1 MGDHRHDQHPS
12 NAAAPDRPQAWCRAI
27 PVAGAM
33 SVLLPD
39 SPSLPNPATS
49 ASGETRQLHADISS
63 GLKRRSAST
72 LVTYFRLQGGSWWS
86 WTLIFLLQNGRYCPV
101 YVLPL
106 LTAHLIDRVDHQHPW
121 SVVHQLPWALG
132 ATLALCVLTV
142 FCNSYGSMLR
152 SRIGRTLT
160 ANLRSALMRHINQLD
175 FTFHDRSDTGML
187 QNKFTLDMTRLEGFE
202 AFIAESLFMYGTV
215 VLVMMA
221 IVASTNLLLFAVL
234 MVSVPANVLMVRAFW
249 GRINTLN
256 EDYRKAES
264 GFIATL
270 AESLSGLRMTRAH
283 AVERFVEERVSRA
296 AGDVAEKAIR
306 LDLMSNLFGSGSWA
320 VATFL
325 NMALVGCGV
334 VLVSMDGKGIDV
346 LGRHLQVPA
355 LTFGEFTLLL
365 SYYATISGSIG
376 AILGALP
383 SVAAAGNA
391 IRSLSELYDE
401 QTEAGPNDV
410 KIEDVKGHIVFT
422 GVGFDYPGSEKHCLS
437 SLDIDLEVGKSL
449 ALVGPSG
456 GGKSTVA
463 SLMLGFYCPT
473 RGSITIDGRELS
485 TIDRR
490 SLRRHVGVVTQDVV
504 LFHDTIAVNVAW
516 GDRRPDLGK
525 VREALRRAQALD
537 FVEELAGG
545 IGHVLGDH
553 GSGLSGGQRQR
564 LAIARALYRDPRLLI
579 LDEATSALDNES
591 ERLVQLALEEV
602 KRDRTTLIIAH
613 RLSTIRS
620 ADRIIVLAGG
630 KAVESGTYDELMGR
644 GGAFS
649 QLISG
654 QAEAPAAAPG

>member
-1 MGDHRHDQHPS
+1 
-12 NAAAPDRPQAWCRAI
+12 
-27 PVAGAM
+27 M
-33 SVLLPD
+33 SVIMPD
-39 SPSLPNPATS
+39 PPQLPNPAAV
-49 ASGETRQLHADISS
+49 ASTESKRLHADITS
-63 GLKRRSAST
+63 GLKRKTDSILA
-72 LVTYFRLQGGSWWS
+72 TYFRLQGGSFWS
-86 WTLIFLLQNGRYCPV
+86 WALIFLLQNGRYCPV
-101 YVLPL
+101 YILPL
-106 LTAHLIDRVDHQHPW
+106 LTAHLIDHVDRAHPW
-121 SVVHQLPWALG
+121 TVVHQLPWALG
-132 ATLALCVLTV
+132 ATLGLCVLTV

-152 SRIGRTLT
+152 SRIGRNLT

-175 FTFHDRSDTGML
+175 FTFHDRSDTGTL
-187 QNKFTLDMTRLEGFE
+187 QNKFTLDLTRLEGFE

-215 VLVMMA
+215 VLVMMV

-234 MVSVPANVLMVRAFW
+234 MVSVPVNVLMVRAFW

-256 EDYRKAES
+256 EDYRKAEI
-264 GFIATL
+264 GFVATL
-270 AESLSGLRMTRAH
+270 TESLNGMRMTRAH

-296 AGDVAEKAIR
+296 AGDVAVKAIR

-320 VATFL
+320 IATFL
-325 NMALVGCGV
+325 NMLLVGCGV
-334 VLVSMDGKGIDV
+334 LLVSMNGQEIDV
-346 LGRHLQVPA
+346 LGRHVHVPS

-391 IRSLSELYDE
+391 IRSLSELYGE
-401 QTEAGPNDV
+401 HAEAGPNEV
-410 KIEDVKGHIVFT
+410 KITDLKGHIVFT
-422 GVGFDYPGSEKHCLS
+422 GVGFDYPGSQKHCLS

-463 SLMLGFYCPT
+463 SLMLGFYVPT

-504 LFHDTIAVNVAW
+504 LFRDTIAVNVAW

-525 VREALRRAQALD
+525 VRDALRRAQALQ
-537 FVEELAGG
+537 FVEELKGG
-545 IGHVLGDH
+545 LQHVLGEH

-630 KAVESGTYDELMGR
+630 VAVESGAYDELMR
-644 GGAFS
+644 LGGAFS
-649 QLISG
+649 KLISG
-654 QAEAPAAAPG
+654 QADEPVAPAAAP

>member
-1 MGDHRHDQHPS
+1 MRGMSEATPESPPLPS
-12 NAAAPDRPQAWCRAI
+12 PAA
-27 PVAGAM
+27 V
-33 SVLLPD
+33 
-39 SPSLPNPATS
+39 
-49 ASGETRQLHADISS
+49 ASGETRRFHADISS
-63 GLKRRSAST
+63 GLKHRTGST
-72 LVTYFRLQGGSWWS
+72 LATYFRLQGGSWWM
-86 WTLIFLLQNGRYCPV
+86 WALIFLLQNGRYCPV

-106 LTAHLIDRVDHQHPW
+106 LTAHLIDHVDRARPW
-121 SVVHQLPWALG
+121 SVVHQLPWALT
-132 ATLALCVLTV
+132 ATLGLCVLTV

-152 SRIGRTLT
+152 SRIGRTMT
-160 ANLRSALMRHINQLD
+160 ANLRSALMRRINQLD

-187 QNKFTLDMTRLEGFE
+187 QNKFTLDLTRLEGFE

-215 VLVMMA
+215 VLVMLA
-221 IVASTNLLLFAVL
+221 IVASKNLLLFSVL
-234 MVSVPANVLMVRAFW
+234 MVSVPLNVLMVRAFW

-264 GFIATL
+264 GFVATL
-270 AESLSGLRMTRAH
+270 TESLNGMRMTRAH

-325 NMALVGCGV
+325 NMVLVGVGV
-334 VLVSMDGKGIDV
+334 LLISMNGQSIDV
-346 LGRHLQVPA
+346 LGRQLHVPS
-355 LTFGEFTLLL
+355 LTMGEFTLLL

-383 SVAAAGNA
+383 SVSAAGNA

-401 QTEAGPNDV
+401 HAEAGPNEVEVTDLH
-410 KIEDVKGHIVFT
+410 GHIVFS
-422 GVGFDYPGSEKHCLS
+422 GVGFEYPGAQKNCLS
-437 SLDIDLEVGKSL
+437 SLDLDLEAGKSL

-463 SLMLGFYCPT
+463 SLMLGFYRPT

-516 GDRRPDLGK
+516 GERRPDPGK

-537 FVEELAGG
+537 FVEQLQGG
-545 IGHVLGDH
+545 MEHVLGDH

-620 ADRIIVLAGG
+620 ADRIIVLADGV
-630 KAVESGTYDELMGR
+630 AVESGNYDDLMHQ

-649 QLISG
+649 QLING
-654 QAEAPAAAPG
+654 AGEPQAAAPP